1 MSLIHSRARLF
12 AIAVATVFAMPAVG
26 SAASPFRKVGKVGKS
41 AASTQQHAAVIAQ
54 LHAAH
59 SLLIR
64 ADHDYNG
71 NRAKA
76 AHEVSTAIHALTG
89 QHHHHH
95 SKNVR
100 LFGANIN
107 KKKTAGPKLPQAQS
121 DAHLKQA
128 GQILASAAGRLPA
141 GHKSSAN
148 VQAAMQ
154 HVRVALQIR

>member
-1 MSLIHSRARLF
+1 MSLIHSRTRLF
-12 AIAVATVFAMPAVG
+12 AIAVATVFALPAVG
-26 SAASPFRKVGKVGKS
+26 SAASPFRKVGKS
-41 AASTQQHAAVIAQ
+41 AASAQQHAAVLAQ

-59 SLLIR
+59 SLLMR

-89 QHHHHH
+89 QHHHYHTG
-95 SKNVR
+95 NVR

-107 KKKTAGPKLPQAQS
+107 KKKTASPKLPQAQS

-128 GQILASAAGRLPA
+128 GQILASVAGRLPP

-154 HVRVALQIR
+154 HVRVALQIK